1 MEATTFAQFFFSGNF
16 LAVLGAA
23 LAVGLGGI
31 GSAKGVGI
39 AGEAAAGLIA
49 EDPDKFGQ
57 TLILQALPGTQGIYG
72 FLVGIMVMLNC
83 GFLGGQT
90 APLTSSGNLTKSL
103 CVVGNIGQDNQN
115 VHVLLECQVLSSSQS
130 HTRSGNTLD
139 RRVVCKVHEHNGT
152 VDSAGLGKV
161 LDEEVSFFEGDTDSS
176 EYYSEL
182 IVCVEYLCLTSNL
195 CSQFCMRQ
203 TGTGEDRQLLTTNQ
217 CVQTVDSGNTSLNEL
232 VRIYTSSRVHWN
244 TVDIDSLVRNDFRT
258 AIDWTSHTGEYTSE
272 HIFGYWQLKTMT
284 EETNLTV
291 TQNLRMNLKNAMFPR
306 VITPTVPS
314 RKPSTSAGN
323 CFPSCR

>member
-90 APLTSSGNLTKSL
+90 APLTSSHGLYVLAACLPCALTGLISGIHQGRVSAAGIN
-103 CVVGNIGQDNQN
+103 VVAKRP
-115 VHVLLECQVLSSSQS
+115 S
-130 HTRSGNTLD
+130 
-139 RRVVCKVHEHNGT
+139 
-152 VDSAGLGKV
+152 
-161 LDEEVSFFEGDTDSS
+161 EVSKAMIYAAMVETYAILGL
-176 EYYSEL
+176 L
-182 IVCVEYLCLTSNL
+182 ISI
-195 CSQFCMRQ
+195 
-203 TGTGEDRQLLTTNQ
+203 LL
-217 CVQTVDSGNTSLNEL
+217 
-232 VRIYTSSRVHWN
+232 
-244 TVDIDSLVRNDFRT
+244 
-258 AIDWTSHTGEYTSE
+258 
-272 HIFGYWQLKTMT
+272 
-284 EETNLTV
+284 
-291 TQNLRMNLKNAMFPR
+291 
-306 VITPTVPS
+306 VINVGS
-314 RKPSTSAGN
+314 IA
-323 CFPSCR
+323 